1 MAQTWIIRDSE
12 QNEVNRIYADEDFMV
27 PYMRT
32 MPPDYTYEPEPTPRR
47 RGLHR
52 RHDRHRSVRCD
63 MASIYE
69 LAKKYYPKLWDEGR
83 LRSLVAAEKL
93 TPAEFKE
100 ITGIDY

>member
-1 MAQTWIIRDSE
+1 
-12 QNEVNRIYADEDFMV
+12 
-27 PYMRT
+27 
-32 MPPDYTYEPEPTPRR
+32 
-47 RGLHR
+47 
-52 RHDRHRSVRCD
+52 

-83 LRSLVAAEKL
+83 LRALVAAGKL